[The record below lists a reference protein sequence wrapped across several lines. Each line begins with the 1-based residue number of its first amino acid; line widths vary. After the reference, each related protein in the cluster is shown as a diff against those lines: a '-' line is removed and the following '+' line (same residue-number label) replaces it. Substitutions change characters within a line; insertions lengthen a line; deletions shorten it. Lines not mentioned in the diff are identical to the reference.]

1 MTVIYIDD
9 LKPES
14 YLSELTEME
23 IDSTR
28 GGLHPLVAF
37 WIGYQ
42 IGKEI
47 AEIIE
52 G

>member
-14 YLSELTEME
+14 YLSELTEIE

-28 GGLHPLVAF
+28 GGLHPLVVF

-47 AEIIE
+47 ASHLK
-52 G
+52 